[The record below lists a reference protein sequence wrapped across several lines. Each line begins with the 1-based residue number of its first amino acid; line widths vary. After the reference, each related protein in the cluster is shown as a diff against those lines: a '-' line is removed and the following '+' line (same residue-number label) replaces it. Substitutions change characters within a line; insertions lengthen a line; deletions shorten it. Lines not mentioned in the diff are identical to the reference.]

1 MCDDEDTEFLNL
13 AAVCDAIHDFKT
25 LYPAVK
31 RSEDIILS
39 GVKCISKPDD
49 LDEFIDNPEDKLLE
63 KYIGYDSI
71 QAVLNDVIRNGYKKS
86 ISVHNINYSVRLL
99 NINRK
104 GSIKIN
110 ASKMLSQGITEDEL
124 INFLDNTKVTLLLD
138 AAFINV
144 LKLLDTIEKRR
155 LKVYHVINREVV
167 NDSAKSK
174 GLSELDTISQ
184 LIDTGDEPITYN
196 KDSKFNTKYN
206 LTLNKLRGITTYFT
220 IKNGDQL
227 LYRSLNGTENTKQQC
242 KKKFSQGGLY
252 RKDVIFQVKR
262 SGDWLQALSCLDT
275 KREYNDGEGVAENI
289 ALITHDRV
297 LLVYSLFLGIN
308 VFFTCK
314 DGELLYFKS
323 LSLKKDMNE
332 ENSSEGS
339 NTENSDKEPTDYL
352 PYLWEHRKEIDLYI
366 NDKLVTS
373 DYQGALSRSV
383 REGLPT
389 KWRVK
394 TEPHKFNDDS
404 SIFLNSLSKD
414 KQKILSDAG
423 MIITNNLSKHIYGG
437 VGEVTPDMYIN
448 KVSLTPDETK
458 KFTRDEMRDLFIYGF
473 IDFTTH
479 SNFRKTQKGG
489 NRTKILCENYILELK
504 DTIEAFDSGENPD
517 YEYYENVSLIVLACL
532 YEYKDS
538 KDVYEIIQSIVFD
551 ILPSIEKKIETNE
564 PDVIQFFGEDKYV
577 ADCTSFAARNIA
589 LHSLGLRTGSIETLG
604 NRETYGVKIPPRAIE
619 TFNKMKT
626 TLPPAFEERQNT
638 IMKALDDFHIISIS
652 SKQPNMSTRK
662 RGRNNNKV
670 NNNMY
675 KYTKRLREPSAIP
688 VMGGKRRTR
697 KSRK

>member
-332 ENSSEGS
+332 ENSNEGSNTENSSEGS
-339 NTENSDKEPTDYL
+339 NTENSHDKRRYWTPPRISFYNRL
-352 PYLWEHRKEIDLYI
+352 S
-366 NDKLVTS
+366 S
-373 DYQGALSRSV
+373 D
-383 REGLPT
+383 
-389 KWRVK
+389 
-394 TEPHKFNDDS
+394 
-404 SIFLNSLSKD
+404 
-414 KQKILSDAG
+414 QKRILS
-423 MIITNNLSKHIYGG
+423 IYDIKLPRL
-437 VGEVTPDMYIN
+437 VSEMYF
-448 KVSLTPDETK
+448 K
-458 KFTRDEMRDLFIYGF
+458 EMRHPSNIVWTFSLFNIQEIFGLYDLGF
-473 IDFTTH
+473 IDKMTYDLAM
-479 SNFRKTQKGG
+479 KTKYTAENITDFEKTVRMRGG

-504 DTIEAFDSGENPD
+504 DTIEAFDSVENPD

-564 PDVIQFFGEDKYV
+564 PDLIQFFGEDKYV

-638 IMKALDDFHIISIS
+638 IMKALDDFHILSMS
-652 SKQPNMSTRK
+652 SKEPNNKPQQNMTTRK